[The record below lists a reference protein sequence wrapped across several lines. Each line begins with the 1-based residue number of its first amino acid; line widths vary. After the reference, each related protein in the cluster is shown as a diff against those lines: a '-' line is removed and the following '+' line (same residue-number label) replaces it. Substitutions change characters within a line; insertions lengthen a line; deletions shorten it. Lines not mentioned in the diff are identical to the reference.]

1 MNLAKQLSMLA
12 AAALP
17 WLPAFAQPVADDCA
31 RARDPE
37 RCEARQ
43 AALKVCSE
51 KRRAEKEACL
61 EAAMP
66 PVDCRRSE
74 NPGKCEATQKARE
87 ACKGKTGK
95 ALKQCMRDEK
105 PKKKPRPIRPA
116 A

>member
-1 MNLAKQLSMLA
+1 MPYETSADAGGRRPALA
-12 AAALP
+12 AGIR
-17 WLPAFAQPVADDCA
+17 PAGGRRLRPGA
-31 RARDPE
+31 RPGTLRGPPGRPE
-37 RCEARQ
+37 SLQREA
-43 AALKVCSE
+43 
-51 KRRAEKEACL
+51 RAEKAACL